1 MGRRLSAEEK
11 KQNDALSHW
20 FNISDET
27 KEIASIYER
36 DFAFILL
43 PVRQRLLKD
52 GYEAYAD
59 LTDADIEKA
68 LQEEKENC
76 KKKDEANA
84 KEGRN
89 THHFIDE
96 RAFKAVLIL
105 CREFSKLSSEDRQA
119 IMGIRTFLDR

>member
-11 KQNDALSHW
+11 KQNEALDHW
-20 FNISDET
+20 LNISDET
-27 KEIASIYER
+27 RDIATTYEQG
-36 DFAFILL
+36 FAFLLL

-76 KKKDEANA
+76 KKQDEANA

-89 THHFIDE
+89 THQFIDE
-96 RAFKAVLIL
+96 GAFRAILIL

-119 IMGIRTFLDR
+119 IMSIRTFLDR

>member
-11 KQNDALSHW
+11 KQNEALDHW
-20 FNISDET
+20 LNISDET

-36 DFAFILL
+36 DFAFILF

-76 KKKDEANA
+76 KKEDEANA

-96 RAFKAVLIL
+96 RSFKAVLIL

-119 IMGIRTFLDR
+119 IMSIRTFLDR